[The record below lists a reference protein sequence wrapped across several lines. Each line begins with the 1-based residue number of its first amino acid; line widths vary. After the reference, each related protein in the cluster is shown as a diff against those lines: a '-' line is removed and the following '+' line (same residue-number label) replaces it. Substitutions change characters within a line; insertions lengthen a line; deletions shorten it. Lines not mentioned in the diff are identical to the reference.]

1 MKWDADVTVA
11 SCYRKIYISLIYISF
26 NHRLKTEI
34 LNFKMMLAL
43 ISNFNLKD
51 SIRYIDT
58 DSFWTFKFIASRE
71 DTKIERN
78 FSEKQ

>member
-1 MKWDADVTVA
+1 
-11 SCYRKIYISLIYISF
+11 
-26 NHRLKTEI
+26 
-34 LNFKMMLAL
+34 MLAL

-58 DSFWTFKFIASRE
+58 DSFGTFKFIASRE